1 MYSDIPQISKN
12 GLDGRTTARRT
23 VRKEEIVMK
32 MDDEMRKNEVKRV
45 ITCKMEDIAS
55 LVVNSG
61 YTVTI
66 RPTKDGAKITSHKE
80 KIVK

>member
-1 MYSDIPQISKN
+1 
-12 GLDGRTTARRT
+12 
-23 VRKEEIVMK
+23 MK
-32 MDDEMRKNEVKRV
+32 MDDEIRKNEVKRV

-55 LVVNSG
+55 LVANSG

-66 RPTKDGAKITSHKE
+66 RPTRDGAKITSHKE

>member
-1 MYSDIPQISKN
+1 
-12 GLDGRTTARRT
+12 
-23 VRKEEIVMK
+23 MK
-32 MDDEMRKNEVKRV
+32 MDYEMKKNEVKRV

-55 LVVNSG
+55 LVVSSG

>member
-1 MYSDIPQISKN
+1 
-12 GLDGRTTARRT
+12 
-23 VRKEEIVMK
+23 MK
-32 MDDEMRKNEVKRV
+32 IDDEMRKNEVKRV

-55 LVVNSG
+55 LVANSG

-66 RPTKDGAKITSHKE
+66 RPTTDGAKITSHKE

>member
-1 MYSDIPQISKN
+1 
-12 GLDGRTTARRT
+12 
-23 VRKEEIVMK
+23 MK
-32 MDDEMRKNEVKRV
+32 MDDEMRKNEVKCV

-80 KIVK
+80 KVMK